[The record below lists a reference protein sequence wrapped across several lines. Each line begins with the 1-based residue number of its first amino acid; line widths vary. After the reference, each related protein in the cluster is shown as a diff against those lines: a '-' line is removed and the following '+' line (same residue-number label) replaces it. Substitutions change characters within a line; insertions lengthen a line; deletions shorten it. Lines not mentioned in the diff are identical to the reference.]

1 MPPKVLAKETK
12 EAEARVKL
20 CSKLYMVNPYTKVI
34 YVPNEVVEDVKMDS
48 WTECQ
53 IAAGLLKEVE

>member
-1 MPPKVLAKETK
+1 MPPKVLAKEVK
-12 EAEARVKL
+12 EAEPRLKL
-20 CSKLYMVNPYTKVI
+20 ISTLYMVNPYTNVV
-34 YVPNEVVEDVKMDS
+34 YFPNDVVEDVKLDS